1 MSGLHLPPE
10 PDFDRRVRASFARQ
24 PFMTLLGA
32 SITALGPGTCEIT
45 LPFRRELTQQHGY
58 LHAGVVATLA
68 DNACGYAAFTLMPAD
83 ASVLTVEFKLNLMA
97 PAEGEVLIA
106 RGRVRKAGRTL
117 TVVEAEVSAR
127 REGAETP
134 VAVMLATMMALRGR
148 RDGPK
153 ETRP

>member
-1 MSGLHLPPE
+1 MSAGRVPPDPE
-10 PDFDRRVRASFARQ
+10 YASRVHASFARQ
-24 PFMTLLGA
+24 NFMTLLGA
-32 SITALGPGTCEIT
+32 SITALGPGICEIT

-97 PAEGEVLIA
+97 PAEGEALVA

-127 REGAETP
+127 RDGAETP
-134 VAVMLATMMALRGR
+134 VAVMLATVMTLHGR
-148 RDGPK
+148 SEAPK
-153 ETRP
+153 ETRA

>member
-1 MSGLHLPPE
+1 MATPTPPD
-10 PDFDRRVRASFARQ
+10 PDYQARVRASFARQ

-32 SITALGPGTCEIT
+32 SITALGPGTCEIM
-45 LPFRRELTQQHGY
+45 LPYRRELTQQHGF

-83 ASVLTVEFKLNLMA
+83 SSVLTVEFKLNLMA
-97 PAEGEVLIA
+97 PAEGEALIA

-127 REGAETP
+127 RDGAEP
-134 VAVMLATMMALRGR
+134 VVAVMLATIMGLHGR
-148 RDGPK
+148 SDGPK
-153 ETRP
+153 EGRA

>member
-1 MSGLHLPPE
+1 VSAGRVPPD
-10 PDFDRRVRASFARQ
+10 PDYAARVRASFARQ

-32 SITALGPGTCEIT
+32 SITALGPGTCEVT
-45 LPFRRELTQQHGY
+45 LPYRRELTQQHGF

-97 PAEGEVLIA
+97 PAEGEALIA

-117 TVVEAEVSAR
+117 SVVEAEVFAR
-127 REGAETP
+127 RDGAETP
-134 VAVMLATMMALRGR
+134 VAVMLATLMALHGR
-148 RDGPK
+148 IDATK
-153 ETRP
+153 ETRG

>member
-1 MSGLHLPPE
+1 MTVFPIH
-10 PDFDRRVRASFARQ
+10 PDPDYEARVRASFARQ
-24 PFMTLLGA
+24 NFMTLLGA
-32 SITALGPGTCEIT
+32 SITALGPGCCEIT

-97 PAEGEVLIA
+97 PAEGEALVA

-117 TVVEAEVSAR
+117 TVAEAEVSAR
-127 REGAETP
+127 RDGTETP
-134 VAVMLATMMALRGR
+134 VAVMLATVMTRHGR
-148 RDGPK
+148 SDAPK
-153 ETRP
+153 ETQA